1 MAKADGAGRRQPI
14 CLVRANSDEE
24 ARRRVDKTFDS
35 GDPQL
40 LRHFPGTGRARL
52 QVTAGDKGEAN
63 LGLDQQSWQRL
74 ADTVDLI
81 VDSYAIDVLTA
92 NVGDQIEPSAFTE
105 DADIRVISPPAPSTA
120 ATSTATAPASGPARC
135 CCARPTTVGSGGGV
149 SLRHDPGRH
158 R

>member
-1 MAKADGAGRRQPI
+1 VWTRLSTAETRNCWGTFQELAAD
-14 CLVRANSDEE
+14 
-24 ARRRVDKTFDS
+24 
-35 GDPQL
+35 
-40 LRHFPGTGRARL
+40 HL
-52 QVTAGDKGEAN
+52 QVIAGDKGEAN

-81 VDSYAIDVLTA
+81 VDSYTYVSTA

-135 CCARPTTVGSGGGV
+135 CCARPTTCVGC
-149 SLRHDPGRH
+149 RWRCFAAT
-158 R
+158 